1 MKKIIFVGDRYAGYF
16 AEEVAGGRGY
26 EYVNVPR
33 QADIKK
39 QMNDILF
46 AADGHADYIIFDVD
60 QYISSAEEVAETV
73 QRICSAAGAGP
84 IIYAPAFVPE
94 SEMARAFVNRDIKA
108 FILSGSATDLKDQL
122 EKNMNGYFEHNER
135 NEIEKVI
142 EIQNEERENKLLFKT
157 IGVAGVCSRIGT
169 TTQGLQIARYINAK
183 GYKACFIEVNDNR
196 YNDRKNGI
204 ISELSYV
211 EKIEA
216 WFEVDKLD
224 EEEGLIRAFDLDM
237 YFDQS
242 KISEI
247 LKKGYDYYVYDYGCY
262 RDRGF
267 NKTAFVRED
276 IQVFVVGSAVTELDD
291 TKEAA
296 ENPAYQNARYVF
308 SFTADA
314 EQDDLR
320 SLMGSIREGN
330 AAQTFF
336 APYCPDPFT
345 LTGDAL
351 AFYEKMLPLENASAE
366 PDKKRKRLFS
376 KKGGRHGKI

>member
-1 MKKIIFVGDRYAGYF
+1 M
-16 AEEVAGGRGY
+16 
-26 EYVNVPR
+26 
-33 QADIKK
+33 
-39 QMNDILF
+39 
-46 AADGHADYIIFDVD
+46 
-60 QYISSAEEVAETV
+60 

-108 FILSGSATDLKDQL
+108 FILSGSATDLKYQL

-242 KISEI
+242 KIPEI

-345 LTGDAL
+345 LTGEAL

-366 PDKKRKRLFS
+366 PDKKRKGLFS